1 MTLLQFL
8 HQAPV
13 LVPIVVRVAI
23 RLTTTFVDCR
33 WHGVVHKALH
43 KLHAHENDKPT
54 WINHAITHEMLL
66 VIAVAVVGWTID
78 AGIEHLL
85 PEPEKVEATQVT
97 VAISSKE

>member
-23 RLTTTFVDCR
+23 RLATTFVDCR

-43 KLHAHENDKPT
+43 KLHAHEHDKPT

-66 VIAVAVVGWTID
+66 VIAVAVFGWAID
-78 AGIEHLL
+78 AVIVEHLV
-85 PEPEKVEATQVT
+85 PVEKVEATQVT
-97 VAISSKE
+97 IAISSKE